1 LILPCSFGKLG
12 HRKKNM
18 KKFLWILAIGLVGL
32 VGSTVYYYWTEA
44 TATPDWY
51 KEAAAESEP
60 ASPSP
65 SVPSAT
71 APLVP
76 APSTM
81 MLEGKPLDNK
91 ISAAPSPSPTATATI
106 ASPVPTPTNSVAAS
120 PKPTVKPLPGVK
132 AIKTQ
137 IRQETLRSGAL
148 LDLAAMESLPAGQQ
162 SELVKKLLTVMP
174 QLRGREIYIGVNGKL
189 IEQNGRRQLSTDSKL
204 AIGKVELPLD
214 DVASQMNLSRSKLD
228 QMILSYLQLDQPP
241 TP

>member
-1 LILPCSFGKLG
+1 
-12 HRKKNM
+12 M

-32 VGSTVYYYWTEA
+32 VGSTVYYYWTQA

-51 KEAAAESEP
+51 KEAAAEP
-60 ASPSP
+60 ASPS
-65 SVPSAT
+65 VTSAT
-71 APLVP
+71 APQADP

-81 MLEGKPLDNK
+81 MSEGKPLDNR
-91 ISAAPSPSPTATATI
+91 ISSSPSPTAMATNPS
-106 ASPVPTPTNSVAAS
+106 AAPTPTNSVAAS

-137 IRQETLRSGAL
+137 VRQDTLRSGAL

-162 SELVKKLLTVMP
+162 TELVKKLLTVMP
-174 QLRGREIYIGVNGKL
+174 QLRGREVYIGVNGKL
-189 IEQNGRRQLSTDSKL
+189 IEQNGQRQLSTDSKL

>member
-1 LILPCSFGKLG
+1 
-12 HRKKNM
+12 M
-18 KKFLWILAIGLVGL
+18 KKIPWILAIGIIGL
-32 VGSTVYYYWTEA
+32 GSTVYYYWTEA
-44 TATPDWY
+44 TTTPDWY
-51 KEAAAESEP
+51 KEATAESET

-65 SVPSAT
+65 TVTSTT
-71 APLVP
+71 APLVDP
-76 APSTM
+76 TS
-81 MLEGKPLDNK
+81 
-91 ISAAPSPSPTATATI
+91 SAMPQASNSPSVQPLGTSI
-106 ASPVPTPTNSVAAS
+106 ASPNPTTTVPTPSTVPAPTNSLATS

-137 IRQETLRSGAL
+137 VRQDTLRSGAL

-162 SELVKKLLTVMP
+162 TELVKKLLTVMP
-174 QLRGREIYIGVNGKL
+174 QLRGREVYIGVNGKL

>member
-1 LILPCSFGKLG
+1 LG
-12 HRKKNM
+12 IEKNM

-51 KEAAAESEP
+51 KEAAAEP
-60 ASPSP
+60 ASPS
-65 SVPSAT
+65 VPLAT
-71 APLVP
+71 APLVDP
-76 APSTM
+76 APSTTM
-81 MLEGKPLDNK
+81 SEGSAQPLDNK
-91 ISAAPSPSPTATATI
+91 ISAAPSPSPTATAI
-106 ASPVPTPTNSVAAS
+106 NPSAAPTPTNSVAAS

-137 IRQETLRSGAL
+137 VRQDTLRSGAL

-162 SELVKKLLTVMP
+162 TELVKKLLTVMP
-174 QLRGREIYIGVNGKL
+174 QLRGREVYIGVNGKL
-189 IEQNGRRQLSTDSKL
+189 IEQNGQRQLSTDSKL

>member
-1 LILPCSFGKLG
+1 
-12 HRKKNM
+12 M
-18 KKFLWILAIGLVGL
+18 KKFLWILAIGLVSL
-32 VGSTVYYYWTEA
+32 VGGTAYYYWTEA

-51 KEAAAESEP
+51 KEAAAAPTNFSTP
-60 ASPSP
+60 DS
-65 SVPSAT
+65 SAT
-71 APLVP
+71 VP
-76 APSTM
+76 VVAS
-81 MLEGKPLDNK
+81 
-91 ISAAPSPSPTATATI
+91 SAAPNDSPIISSSPTTTATI

-120 PKPTVKPLPGVK
+120 PKPTVPLPGVK

-137 IRQETLRSGAL
+137 VRQDTLRSGAL
-148 LDLAAMESLPAGQQ
+148 LDLAAMESLPAGRQT
-162 SELVKKLLTVMP
+162 ELVQKLLAAMP

-189 IEQNGRRQLSTDSKL
+189 IEQNGRRQLSPDSKL